1 MTRMSAL
8 PKSPIFIGGLYKSG
22 TSLLRAML
30 GQHSAIA
37 SGLETYWFDLNW
49 KNKDD
54 KFWEKINLL
63 SKFYEID
70 EEETRRLVNE
80 SVNVAVFLNSFLTK
94 YTVRLSCQRWVE
106 KTPGNIKHLDR
117 IFQYWPDAKVI
128 HIIRDPRDVFASL
141 REAKKWDSLD
151 QYVALWCD
159 FFRIAERFKAE
170 NRSKIEQIMEIRY
183 EDLVLDPVTTMKLVL
198 KFLGEPWEESVAQF
212 MGKKEDY
219 DKVLKYAG
227 KASTTL
233 ERLRT
238 PLTKNRVGIWKK
250 VFKKEELAELEN
262 EIQKMGLLDLIQ
274 NYYFSN

>member
-1 MTRMSAL
+1 MMSTL
-8 PKSPIFIGGLYKSG
+8 PKSPIFIGGLFKSG

-30 GQHSAIA
+30 GQHSGIA

-54 KFWEKINLL
+54 KFWEKISLL
-63 SKFYEID
+63 SKFYEVD
-70 EEETRRLVNE
+70 EEETRSLVDK
-80 SVNVAVFLNSFLTK
+80 SVNVAQFLNSFFTK
-94 YTVRLSCQRWVE
+94 YTVRLSCRRWVE

-117 IFQYWPDAKVI
+117 IFEYWPDAKVI

-151 QYVALWCD
+151 QYAALWSD
-159 FFRIAERFKAE
+159 FFCVAEKFKTE
-170 NRSKIEQIMEIRY
+170 NRNKNSQIMEIRY
-183 EDLVLDPVTTMKLVL
+183 EDLVLDSVTTMKSVL
-198 KFLGEPWEESVAQF
+198 KFLGEPWENSVAQF

-219 DKVLKYAG
+219 EKVLKYAG

-233 ERLRT
+233 ERLRS

-250 VFKKEELAELEN
+250 VLKKEELEELEN
-262 EIQKMGLLDLIQ
+262 KLQKNGLLDLMHKYQ
-274 NYYFSN
+274 FSS

>member
-1 MTRMSAL
+1 MSTL
-8 PKSPIFIGGLYKSG
+8 HKPPIFIGGLFKSG

-49 KNKDD
+49 KSKDD
-54 KFWEKINLL
+54 EFWERINLL
-63 SKFYEID
+63 SKFYEAD
-70 EEETRRLVNE
+70 ENETHNLVDE
-80 SVNVAVFLNSFLTK
+80 SENVAQFLNNFLTK

-151 QYVALWCD
+151 KYVALWCD
-159 FFRIAERFKAE
+159 FFQKAERFKAE
-170 NRSKIEQIMEIRY
+170 NRSKNEQIMEVRY
-183 EDLVLDPVTTMKLVL
+183 EDLVLDSVTTMKSVL
-198 KFLGEPWEESVAQF
+198 KFIGEPWEDAVAQF
-212 MGKKEDY
+212 MGKNEDY
-219 DKVLKYAG
+219 EKVLKYVG

-233 ERLRT
+233 DRLRS
-238 PLTKNRVGIWKK
+238 PLTKSRVGIWKM
-250 VFKKEELAELEN
+250 VLKKEELKELEN
-262 EIQKMGLLDLIQ
+262 QIKKMGLLDLMHKHHIP
-274 NYYFSN
+274 N

>member
-1 MTRMSAL
+1 MSTL
-8 PKSPIFIGGLYKSG
+8 PKSPIFIGGLFKSG

-30 GQHSAIA
+30 GQHTAIA

-54 KFWEKINLL
+54 KFWERINLL

-70 EEETRRLVNE
+70 DEETRNLVDE
-80 SVNVAVFLNSFLTK
+80 SANVAQFLNSFLAK

-170 NRSKIEQIMEIRY
+170 NRSKIEQVMEIRY
-183 EDLVLDPVTTMKLVL
+183 EDLVLDPVTTMKSVL
-198 KFLGEPWEESVAQF
+198 KFLGEPWEDAVAQF
-212 MGKKEDY
+212 MGNNEDY
-219 DKVLKYAG
+219 EKVLKFAG

-233 ERLRT
+233 DRLRS
-238 PLTKNRVGIWKK
+238 PLTKRRVGIWKT
-250 VFKKEELAELEN
+250 VLEKEELEELEN
-262 EIQKMGLLDLIQ
+262 QFQQMELLDLVHKH
-274 NYYFSN
+274 YFPN